1 MIIFPF
7 FQISGAFAISI
18 PQHRKNDNYL
28 IKSGMLGYGG
38 TQMKTVLP
46 IGETMATETPG

>member
-1 MIIFPF
+1 MIVFPF
-7 FQISGAFAISI
+7 FRISGAFAISI